1 MGLVLDFSGK
11 DLAQT
16 QLTREP
22 LSALRASNGLVSA
35 GAIVAILHIPSL
47 ICYAQAHTRGI

>member
-47 ICYAQAHTRGI
+47 ICYAQTHTRGI